1 MVYKI
6 PPGITGFVEVYKI
19 DCPQFKILCYS
30 LQGLGLLKVIEVS
43 ALAYPDCV
51 SRAKVKDKED
61 EFYIYL
67 NNGALIFGFS
77 KLDSPQKLQGSFIDK
92 ALIKDALEKLDVRYS
107 VVSANILNSEVTKDN
122 FVLLDKFEYEQ
133 VLYWYPHTIG
143 EVIFSTNFD

>member
-6 PPGITGFVEVYKI
+6 PPGVTGFVEVYKI
-19 DCPQFKILCYS
+19 DFPQFKIICYS

-43 ALAYPDCV
+43 ASPYFYTFNI
-51 SRAKVKDKED
+51 SRAKVKDKEG

-67 NNGALIFGFS
+67 NDGALIFGFS
-77 KLDSPQKLQGSFIDK
+77 KLDSPQKLQSSFIDK
-92 ALIKDALEKLDVRYS
+92 PLIKEALEKLDVRYS

-122 FVLLDKFEYEQ
+122 FVLLDRFEYEQ

-143 EVIFSTNFD
+143 